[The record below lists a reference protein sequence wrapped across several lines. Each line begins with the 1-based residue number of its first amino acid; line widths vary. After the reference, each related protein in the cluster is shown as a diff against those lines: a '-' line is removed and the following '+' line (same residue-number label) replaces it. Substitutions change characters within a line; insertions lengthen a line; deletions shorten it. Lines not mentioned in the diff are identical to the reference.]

1 MIAKLK
7 SFSNSSDVR
16 ESTQNSSGSKMFLAR
31 TSKASANIQRWSTCN
46 PFLAYSTAPEKCPF
60 QGSTT
65 VKSSE
70 TVGEEKKLK
79 FIDTP
84 EEYARA
90 KPLSEMPGPSAFE
103 LIRNTVLPSGKYYKA
118 GLKQIHAKLH
128 SEYGSVVRF
137 PGLFGR
143 ESLVFLYDADQ
154 VERVFRNEG
163 QYPDRRS
170 FEFIQQFREKYRPEL
185 FKGNGGLL
193 QE

>member
-1 MIAKLK
+1 
-7 SFSNSSDVR
+7 
-16 ESTQNSSGSKMFLAR
+16 MFLAR
-31 TSKASANIQRWSTCN
+31 SSNASVTVQRWSTCK
-46 PFLAYSTAPEKCPF
+46 PILAYSTVPEKCPY
-60 QGSTT
+60 QGSTPPPP

-70 TVGEEKKLK
+70 TVSEEKKLK

-84 EEYARA
+84 EEYAKA
-90 KPLSEMPGPSAFE
+90 TPLSEMPGPSAFE

-128 SEYGSVVRF
+128 SEYGSVVKF
-137 PGLFGR
+137 PALFGR

-163 QYPDRRS
+163 QYPNRRS
-170 FEFIQQFREKYRPEL
+170 FDFIQQFREKYRPEL